1 MFLPLQKDVGLY
13 WSKSEGRKVIE
24 FNGVP
29 FCVAGS
35 TFYDCQ
41 FGQHYYKQEPK
52 IDKKVWLQGTRKIGC
67 AAHIE
72 VKSYMLLYTLSTT
85 DDDFLSKWKLRC
97 RKKEKLNELKHKLQN
112 QSSDLKV
119 QMKYYVL
126 FPFNEALHGHP
137 IGTDAVHSQKL
148 HPHVSQKIMDM
159 VKAGMT
165 DVSKIRRSL
174 SYYVDHSLCRELGS

>member
-1 MFLPLQKDVGLY
+1 MFLSLQKDVHLY

-41 FGQHYYKQEPK
+41 FGQHYYKQKPK
-52 IDKKVWLQGTRKIGC
+52 IGKKVWLQGTRKIGC

-72 VKSYMLLYTLSTT
+72 VKSYMLFPEYTLSTT
-85 DDDFLSKWKLRC
+85 DDDSLSKWKLRC

-119 QMKYYVL
+119 QMKYYVS
-126 FPFNEALHGHP
+126 FPSNEAHRGHP

-165 DVSKIRRSL
+165 DVSEI
-174 SYYVDHSLCRELGS
+174 